1 MTVGNGT
8 LLKTNKELLGS
19 IGILGYGRFF
29 FPFFFF
35 NVNPLCPQMPG
46 GVAVRRAPQ
55 LTLGLQLRLKKKKKH
70 NTLKRFFK

>member
-1 MTVGNGT
+1 MVG
-8 LLKTNKELLGS
+8 
-19 IGILGYGRFF
+19 FF
-29 FPFFFF
+29 FLFFFF

-55 LTLGLQLRLKKKKKH
+55 LTLGLQLRLKKKKKK